1 MPSRCGIFFDQ
12 RALEVCDIPNSTV
25 TWALSYRRRR
35 RDGFLAMALT
45 LLFVHEMGWYGMC
58 RRKKLHLVGFGLI

>member
-45 LLFVHEMGWYGMC
+45 LLFVHGM
-58 RRKKLHLVGFGLI
+58 VWDV